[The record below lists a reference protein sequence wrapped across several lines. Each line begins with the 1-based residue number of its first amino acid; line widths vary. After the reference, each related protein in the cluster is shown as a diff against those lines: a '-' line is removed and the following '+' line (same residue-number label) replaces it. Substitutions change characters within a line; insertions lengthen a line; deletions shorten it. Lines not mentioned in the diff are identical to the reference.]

1 MHTSHTV
8 SSQSTDFALGFLSTL
23 NKILCAHFIYEPLH
37 TLTHTLSKQDLPLT
51 QSYTS
56 QHRPGVPSPR
66 ETKWG
71 NVPAEHC
78 GKVQTPGK
86 HSHLRARR
94 EQERGNDK
102 KSREYIKTKSG
113 VSIGNKSGNVQ
124 GVIPSAILGIFT
136 GMCFTKHCGI

>member
-1 MHTSHTV
+1 MRTSHTV
-8 SSQSTDFALGFLSTL
+8 SSQSTDIAFGFLCKLS
-23 NKILCAHFIYEPLH
+23 KILCAHFTYEPLL

-51 QSYTS
+51 HSYTS

-94 EQERGNDK
+94 EQDRGNDK
-102 KSREYIKTKSG
+102 KNKQNVKNKTS
-113 VSIGNKSGNVQ
+113 VSVSNKNKSGNV
-124 GVIPSAILGIFT
+124 
-136 GMCFTKHCGI
+136 